1 MKVIIEPS
9 HLKTKKYTAIFYDD
23 KNKNKK
29 IKTTHFGNKG
39 SSDYT
44 INKNDKTKMN
54 YIKRHEKNENWND
67 PMTAGALSRW
77 VLWGDSTSIK
87 TNIKDFKKRFNLK

>member
-9 HLKTKKYTAIFYDD
+9 ALKTKKYTATFYDD
-23 KNKNKK
+23 KNKK

-44 INKNDKTKMN
+44 ITGDKQQRAR
-54 YIKRHEKNENWND
+54 YLKRHEKNENWND

-77 VLWGDSTSIK
+77 ILWGDSKSIK
-87 TNIKDFKKRFNLK
+87 TNIKDFKKRFKLK